1 MLKRLHISNYA
12 LIEQVNVTFPSKL
25 TVVTGET
32 GAGKSIFLEAL
43 SLVLGE
49 RADTNAL
56 HDKSKK
62 CIIEAEFNIS
72 GYNLH
77 DFFKTHELDYEENT
91 ILRREISPEGKSR
104 AFINDSPAGIQ
115 LLKQLG
121 ENLVDIHSQ
130 HETLMLTESSFRFEA
145 IDAFAGSQDLLNRY
159 RERYFLSLSKRKL
172 LAELQQKELQAKK
185 DLDYYQFLFTELEEA
200 NVKSGEIKTLEEESS
215 TLENAELIKSGLLRS
230 AGIINE
236 GETNLLSGLSQIKQ
250 QLQQL
255 SKFSDTYKTFSERAN
270 SLYIEAKELAS
281 DLEDAESTIVFNTA
295 RLEEVNTQLDKL
307 NRLLKKHG
315 VSSED
320 ELLKIKTDIEDKLQ
334 QFGSLENEIE
344 KLNKEL
350 LSISKELEKLAGELS
365 GKRKGCTAQI
375 ESEIRQ
381 TLSHLSMPNAVFKIE
396 IMPGGEFGPY
406 GTDQV
411 KFLFSANK
419 GNEFRE
425 LHKVASGGELSRL
438 MLSLKSLLASKKSL
452 PTIIFDEIDTGVSGD
467 VADKI
472 GQILTKMSQ
481 NMQVI
486 SITHLPQ
493 IASKGSF
500 HLFVYKEDR
509 KDKTI
514 SYIKELNPDE
524 RVVEIAKMLSTGTP
538 TSSAIKNA
546 KDLLSAN

>member
-12 LIEQVNVTFPSKL
+12 LIEQVNVTFPSRL

-49 RADTNAL
+49 RADVNSL
-56 HDKSKK
+56 HDKTKK
-62 CIIEAEFNIS
+62 CIIEAEFDIS
-72 GYNLH
+72 GYKLKE
-77 DFFKTHELDYEENT
+77 FFKTHELDYEEQT
-91 ILRREISPEGKSR
+91 ILRREINPEGKSR
-104 AFINDSPAGIQ
+104 GFINDSPASIQ

-121 ENLVDIHSQ
+121 EKLVDIHSQ
-130 HETLMLTESSFRFEA
+130 HETLMLNESSFRFEA
-145 IDAFAGSQDLLNRY
+145 IDAFAGSQDLLNKY
-159 RERYFLSLSKRKL
+159 REQYFLSLSKRKL

-200 NVKSGEIKTLEEESS
+200 NVKNGELKILEEESS

-230 AGIINE
+230 AAIINE

-255 SKFSDTYKTFSERAN
+255 VKFSEVYKTFSERVN

-281 DLEDAESTIVFNTA
+281 DLEDAESNIVFNTA

-315 VSSED
+315 VTSEE
-320 ELLKIKTDIEDKLQ
+320 ELLKIKSDIEEKLQ
-334 QFGSLENEIE
+334 QFGSLENDIE
-344 KLNKEL
+344 KLNREL
-350 LSISKELEKLAGELS
+350 VTLSKELERLSAELS
-365 GKRKGCTAQI
+365 GRRKNCTNQI
-375 ESEIRQ
+375 ETDIKK
-381 TLSHLSMPNAVFKIE
+381 TLTSLSMPNAVFKIE
-396 IMPGGEFGPY
+396 VSPLNDFGPY

-481 NMQVI
+481 SMQVI

-493 IASKGSF
+493 IASKGNF

-509 KDKTI
+509 KEKTI
-514 SYIKELNPDE
+514 SFIKELSADE

-546 KDLLSAN
+546 KDLLNAN